1 MSIAKN
7 LKLSFFGLLS
17 ATLMSAP
24 AFAQN
29 AASVTQLSGQNAAQV
44 GVGNTAIQGNLQ
56 SADVNQHGS
65 SYFPYSYGTG
75 INGANVVQGNHQNVA
90 QYGFG
95 NTAVQG
101 NSATANV
108 HQSPSTTYPYP
119 AYPSYPYPGYPTS
132 VNGASVLQGNGQA
145 ASQFGAFNSAIQGN
159 AADATVQQH

>member
-29 AASVTQLSGQNAAQV
+29 AASVTQLSGQSADQV

-56 SADVNQHGS
+56 SADVHQGS
-65 SYFPYSYGTG
+65 SYFPYGYGAS
-75 INGANVVQGNHQNVA
+75 INGANVVQGNHQQA
-90 QYGFG
+90 DQYGFG
-95 NTAVQG
+95 NTAIQG

-108 HQSPSTTYPYP
+108 NQSPSTTYPYP
-119 AYPSYPYPGYPTS
+119 VYPSYPYPGYPN
-132 VNGASVLQGNGQA
+132 VNGASVLQGNGQT